1 MEADFSPD
9 RKLLLDRGWIVAFA
23 HVRGG
28 MEKGKSWYLTGRKE
42 AKMNSFLDFLACADH
57 LVSVL
62 GITSPRHLA
71 AQGTSAGGLL
81 VAASANLRPDI
92 FRAISLEV
100 PFVDVL
106 SAMSD
111 PTLPLT
117 SFEYDEWGNPCEESD
132 RLGIE
137 SWDPYRNIPPPAKGG
152 SIAGGGDSFPSVYIT
167 MAMNDNRV
175 PFWAP
180 LKYAA
185 RLRSSIDWGEGR
197 DKSKSVYPRHLLLRV
212 DHEHGH
218 YGEGGRFASLDGLS
232 EELAFLVNEIEG

>member
-1 MEADFSPD
+1 
-9 RKLLLDRGWIVAFA
+9 
-23 HVRGG
+23 
-28 MEKGKSWYLTGRKE
+28 
-42 AKMNSFLDFLACADH
+42 
-57 LVSVL
+57 
-62 GITSPRHLA
+62 
-71 AQGTSAGGLL
+71 
-81 VAASANLRPDI
+81 
-92 FRAISLEV
+92 
-100 PFVDVL
+100 
-106 SAMSD
+106 
-111 PTLPLT
+111 
-117 SFEYDEWGNPCEESD
+117 
-132 RLGIE
+132 
-137 SWDPYRNIPPPAKGG
+137 
-152 SIAGGGDSFPSVYIT
+152 